1 VAARH
6 HRFRSAENYSRGRTA
21 EVGLTRSGII
31 PRLNDVTIAP
41 LTRSVRNIP
50 THVRVTRSDG
60 VYSDSAVNLDN
71 IQTIPKSAIFR
82 KIVRLRHE
90 RMDEVFA
97 AIRVA
102 FDMPR

>member
-1 VAARH
+1 MEQGEIWWARLEGDAGN
-6 HRFRSAENYSRGRTA
+6 RP
-21 EVGLTRSGII
+21 VVILTRSGII
-31 PRLNDVTIAP
+31 SRLNDVTIAP

-90 RMDEVFA
+90 RMDVVFA